1 MIMKK
6 SKSAVVTMLVIA
18 LVLIVASIS
27 GCTTQTT
34 DSGKY
39 TVVATTTMLADM
51 ATVIGGDL
59 VEVEALMG
67 PGIDP
72 HLYNASAGDV
82 DKMTRADL
90 VVYNGLHLEGKMT
103 EVFENLEKADLI
115 VVEIVSG
122 IDESKL
128 VSEAETGAHD
138 PHIWFDVLLWKE
150 AAYNLYDGLV
160 AMDPDNKSTYEANY
174 NAYLTE
180 LDNLDAYVKEQVD
193 LVPEQ
198 SRVLITAHDAFAY
211 FGRAYGFKVMGL
223 QGISTESEAGT
234 GDVTA
239 LANYIVEN
247 QIKAIFVESSVPR
260 KNIEALQEAVVAQGF
275 HVEIGGELFSDS
287 LGTAGTDAED
297 YIGTVRHNID
307 TIAGALK

>member
-1 MIMKK
+1 MKK
-6 SKSAVVTMLVIA
+6 KSNSAIVT
-18 LVLIVASIS
+18 LVLIVLVLTVASIS
-27 GCTTQTT
+27 GCTSTAT
-34 DSGKY
+34 DSDKY

-51 ATVIGGDL
+51 ARVIGGDL

-103 EVFENLEKADLI
+103 EVFENLVRTDLI

-122 IDESKL
+122 IGEGKL
-128 VSEAETGAHD
+128 VTDDATGVHD

-160 AMDPDNKSTYEANY
+160 AMDPNNKETYEVNY
-174 NAYLTE
+174 NTFLDELVE
-180 LDNLDAYVKEQVD
+180 LDEYVKEQVAS
-193 LVPEQ
+193 VPEQ

-211 FGRAYGFKVMGL
+211 FGNAYGFEVMGL

-239 LANYIVEN
+239 LANYIVKNE
-247 QIKAIFVESSVPR
+247 IKAIFVESSVPR
-260 KNIEALQEAVVAQGF
+260 KNIEALQEAVAAQGF
-275 HVEIGGELFSDS
+275 NVEIGGELFSDS
-287 LGTAGTDAED
+287 LGTEGTDAET

-307 TIAGALK
+307 TIVGALK